1 MSPVLGSLS
10 QVRERRLADTSDQ
23 DEAEAEMMKGFRGVR
38 PLPSKIRVWR
48 TRGVTSVNRS
58 KNLGDVKGVRN
69 YVELGQCMECLSQDS
84 QRQDRRLLKR
94 MWSLITSQ
102 ERIDHRGDLAAS
114 RIDDWENALAN
125 LMGKG
130 KLVPTLRE
138 AV

>member
-58 KNLGDVKGVRN
+58 KYLGGVKGVGN

-84 QRQDRRLLKR
+84 QR
-94 MWSLITSQ
+94 
-102 ERIDHRGDLAAS
+102 
-114 RIDDWENALAN
+114 
-125 LMGKG
+125 
-130 KLVPTLRE
+130 
-138 AV
+138 